1 MDSTQMWDKNK
12 PFIDSLNYFCQS
24 FFGQSNKT
32 VTNIKNGLIN
42 MFDGGNFK
50 QCQLLLTGSL
60 VLSKSTGFVCL
71 VGWLIFKVK

>member
-1 MDSTQMWDKNK
+1 
-12 PFIDSLNYFCQS
+12 
-24 FFGQSNKT
+24 
-32 VTNIKNGLIN
+32 

-71 VGWLIFKVK
+71 FGWLIFKVK